1 MAYKEIPD
9 ITLKM
14 IINAGIIKIGTKVYS
29 SPNNEIIGTLDKEGA
44 ITFEID
50 NEMKTF
56 PFSTPIRNYKI
67 INGLHLPTY
76 GEAIWNYP
84 EGDFMYGK
92 FHLKSVEYNV
102 SKLNG

>member
-14 IINAGIIKIGTKVYS
+14 IINVGIIKIGTKVYS
-29 SPNNEIIGTLDKEGA
+29 SPNNEIIGALDKEGV

-56 PFSTPIRNYKI
+56 PFPSGAGRATTKTSINRWKYWRILDNGIYKE
-67 INGLHLPTY
+67 LL
-76 GEAIWNYP
+76 
-84 EGDFMYGK
+84 
-92 FHLKSVEYNV
+92 
-102 SKLNG
+102 